1 MIPLVTDVLEHER
14 HFRLAHFC
22 PKEIVVVVLQFPI
35 REMVPPVHSSELAT
49 PHGSQSRNHHSRA
62 RVAVK
67 QRGCFDELPAVPA
80 PLALERLVRL
90 AERVLLELKQLPE
103 GVQREVSLNILLLV
117 HDRRRERLLVSL
129 PLEDLLLN
137 STRGDETVDK
147 T

>member
-1 MIPLVTDVLEHER
+1 MRRDL
-14 HFRLAHFC
+14 
-22 PKEIVVVVLQFPI
+22 
-35 REMVPPVHSSELAT
+35 
-49 PHGSQSRNHHSRA
+49 RA
-62 RVAVK
+62 SVSVQ
-67 QRGCFDELPAVPA
+67 QRRSFDELLPILAT
-80 PLALERLVRL
+80 LALECLVRL

-103 GVQREVSLNILLLV
+103 SVQREVSLNVLLLV

>member
-1 MIPLVTDVLEHER
+1 MRRDL
-14 HFRLAHFC
+14 
-22 PKEIVVVVLQFPI
+22 
-35 REMVPPVHSSELAT
+35 
-49 PHGSQSRNHHSRA
+49 RA
-62 RVAVK
+62 SVSVQ
-67 QRGCFDELPAVPA
+67 QRRSFDELLPIFAT
-80 PLALERLVRL
+80 LALECLVRL

-103 GVQREVSLNILLLV
+103 SVQREVSLNVLLLV